1 MTTSESNGSIRA
13 LGVAGSLREGS
24 YNRALLRA
32 ARELTPDGL
41 QLVIFDN
48 ETLKQIPLYNQD
60 VRDRGDPPA
69 VTALKDAIGEAH
81 ALVIATP
88 EYNHS
93 VAGVLKNALD
103 WASRPPDETP
113 LKGKP
118 VAIMGATTGSWGTV
132 RAQMHL
138 REFFV
143 DHNMPT
149 VQEPEVLVRDA
160 GEKFDEEGR
169 LTHDVTRYFIGELM
183 NALADLVRAC
193 GKADV
198 SDLNA

>member
-1 MTTSESNGSIRA
+1 MTTPESNGPIRA
-13 LGVAGSLREGS
+13 LGIAGSLREGS

-41 QLVIFDN
+41 QVAIFEN

-69 VTALKDAIGEAH
+69 VKALKDAVREAN

-93 VAGVLKNALD
+93 VSGVLKNALD
-103 WASRPPDETP
+103 WASRPPGETP

-143 DHNMPT
+143 DHDMPA

-160 GEKFDEEGR
+160 AEKFDEEGR
-169 LTHDVTRYFIGELM
+169 LTHDVTRYFVGELM
-183 NALADLVRAC
+183 KALVDLVRAC
-193 GKADV
+193 GEADGPD
-198 SDLNA
+198 SDA